1 MKQSTSMKQSTRV
14 QVDWDVVRNRV
25 TAAYAPATCDE
36 ALRIQ
41 DRKRVLH
48 ERSRELATDTRITA
62 KEEETLSVIEFDLA
76 GERYAVELMRVREVS
91 LLKELTPV
99 PCTPSFVL
107 GIVNLRGE
115 IRTVIDL
122 KRFFEL
128 PSKGISELNK
138 IIMLHAD
145 GMELGIL
152 ADSITGVRS
161 VPLSALQPTL
171 PTLTGVRADYLRG
184 VTHDRL
190 VVLDAAKLLSSKRII
205 VNDEP
210 ENQTAF
216 H

>member
-1 MKQSTSMKQSTRV
+1 MKQSISMKHSTRV
-14 QVDWDVVRNRV
+14 QIDWEAVRSSV
-25 TAAYAPATCDE
+25 AAAYAPAMRDE
-36 ALRIQ
+36 ALGEE
-41 DRKRVLH
+41 DRKRILRQ
-48 ERSRELATDTRITA
+48 RSRELASDNRSTVQ
-62 KEEETLSVIEFDLA
+62 EEEMLSVVEFDLA

-99 PCTPSFVL
+99 PCTPPFVL
-107 GIVNLRGE
+107 GIINLRGE

-152 ADSITGVRS
+152 ADSITGVRT
-161 VPLSALQPTL
+161 VPVSQLQPSL

-190 VVLDAAKLLSSKRII
+190 VVLDAAKLLSSRRII
-205 VNDEP
+205 VNDEL
-210 ENQTAF
+210 EHQTGTR
-216 H
+216 